1 MGLDVAKGRAKRD
14 ELVTGVSARLAEK
27 PLVSALVSP
36 AHDLASRLIDECCQV
51 TPPEFL
57 RIYATD
63 SVSMSPG
70 GGGGAQSR
78 KLGNIAVSPRN
89 LLMTLP
95 AMISSLWLQDHPWAA
110 ASIALSLL
118 GSILSKM
125 ELQIQEREATVLWAI
140 WLNRDADDRISKEA
154 LLAVVN
160 DERVEHGRGI
170 LSPNELGDA
179 LASLLRLGC
188 IRDEESSWSL
198 CESVQVEFS

>member
-1 MGLDVAKGRAKRD
+1 MTL
-14 ELVTGVSARLAEK
+14 VSARLQER
-27 PLVSALVSP
+27 PFESALGSP
-36 AHDLASRLIDECCQV
+36 ADDPASRLIDECCEV

-57 RIYATD
+57 RVFVTD

-70 GGGGAQSR
+70 GGGGARSR
-78 KLGNIAVSPRN
+78 KLGNIAVSPRK

-110 ASIALSLL
+110 AFMALSLL
-118 GSILSKM
+118 ESILSKT

-140 WLNRDADDRISKEA
+140 WLNRDAMDRIPKEA

-160 DERVEHGRGI
+160 SERADHGRAG
-170 LSPNELGDA
+170 LSPDEFVDA
-179 LASLLRLGC
+179 LALLVELGC
-188 IRDEESSWSL
+188 IRDEESSWRL